1 MKMNRFRANLHPAFF
16 TKNPE
21 APTDVSE
28 SSEMEVEAKLDE
40 LKAPILEEFK
50 AATYNLSTAINTGQ
64 EERILSRYTEDSQ
77 LRSDGK
83 RFQERVNSTTTGK
96 EGKKYKYS
104 EVWDENI
111 ANGFW
116 HLITA
121 LRENK
126 YFEDK
131 NLSEET
137 AKIKE
142 QYWNEVKKQYIDN
155 VWFAWD
161 KKFEG
166 VRNNL
171 FGRESKDY
179 PANKIYCKLTKAP
192 TIRATTDRSKVE
204 SYGSHFVS
212 GVDTSADSEENLGD
226 KKNRNFL
233 SNDLPKYLWDIKTKK
248 TQNIP
253 TWLQVAINLLP
264 IFNINQVRGSKE
276 DRKQINKFLE
286 LSEKLTVSWNKDK
299 ALALL
304 EVFDDGRRT
313 GNEWADRYRQILEE
327 YGIKVDKK
335 YLDDIARAG
344 NFYVRT
350 QRLDNKLEDQHPI
363 YLSVLKIIEDAGWV
377 NQAVNKYKSVVEQSK
392 IDEKKEKKEW
402 YKDGKKLQE
411 RNHELYDM
419 ATMIWITDYT
429 YATRLSEKDQ
439 RYFSETPIEN
449 IIANISNDET
459 IDARDN
465 IIWWSKTWSQFLDV
479 FKQVWREKAI
489 SNLIERLNMES
500 KVLWI
505 TLPPY
510 TPEKDKDGLTT
521 LEKDIKNGSTWPILL
536 LQKIISNPG
545 EDLHE
550 LLSKDTTKESTEL
563 VEKSKEAARKVIKG
577 MDIEGLK
584 RDELIPTLQT
594 PESMCDGLAT
604 ALYTEYKKWIW
615 LWGKLSFDEWV
626 NWLEMNTWIQVRDDG
641 TVVVWIGLDYHKLV
655 NLWKWWTMTPEL
667 SAWAFLP
674 IWNRT
679 FASVGLANEFAK
691 NWLTKEWT
699 KHKLGIKGGV
709 ALVDRAIPV
718 VSLWLGWEQDKLGW
732 LDEAEKQKQDFWKK
746 VIEEALNELWE
757 HGHWQLDFS
766 NDKVVKDLKEQLK
779 IIAEQNGVKKEEINS
794 VVNETARLL
803 IAHNKANISDEVVR
817 ELIAWNV
824 ADQYA
829 RAWREIRKAKVSE
842 HSYLSWAGLGVFW
855 ATCAPVAW
863 VYANLRKTD
872 YDLDG
877 YGDEWWERKLL
888 EWENKEARD
897 QGMLDARINQR
908 LWLSD
913 KEKLIFDDKE
923 GCVIIPSATMSR
935 VRVNEKMKWLM
946 RKNNEGNVALL
957 KETPMSTIMSI
968 WSSIKSKELVVG
980 WGTWENFPR
989 LNTLNDGRFTTWA
1002 IDKEKVIALRDNV
1015 ESINADTL
1023 NNELEKLKSQ
1033 KPDDQILQ
1041 EFKFDEASEEKFV
1054 KAYKQSVSKW
1064 LGLKIN
1070 LKRKDNW
1077 EEAIIIADEPQE
1089 IEYKGLRL
1097 EYIRNLP
1104 EMLDAQARKI
1114 AGTVYNEASKLD
1126 NPYILRTVKHD
1137 KYWNKPRSAYT
1148 KFVENMEKEQYEDA
1162 KNNIK
1167 SIFEDLDTKYNNKS
1181 NFCSVLADLDKLEG
1195 NTLWQA
1201 LMSIRNVFARTCD
1214 VKKWNWEE
1222 KYSFKTKLWDI
1233 IERRSIQIKDT
1244 INTSLKEDDPN
1255 AAKNAKEAYSALIDA
1270 SEKYRKNSKKFDVA
1284 KANAEQLGNTV
1295 WFNLWD
1301 KKNPENPLFNPEIYN
1316 PMVNLDE
1323 LKGFSPEQKN
1333 TLYERAMKL
1342 FATNKVL
1349 IAPILKAL
1357 WLPED
1362 SKVTPKDFENW
1373 QLSLDIWE
1381 WKDIRT
1387 IKLESNLEF
1396 GYFTQ
1401 CVNHTIILS
1410 NIVATDGKGTKLDY
1424 KSGVNNGIINREWNG
1439 VGVLTNTSLW
1449 GGLFVNLWWND
1460 GEPNFK
1466 PNSNNGN
1473 DGLHTPGG
1481 VNTTAWQNNQNP
1493 GSWGPW
1499 TWNNGNGYNPQ
1510 SPWGGWL
1517 N

>member
-16 TKNPE
+16 IDNPE
-21 APTDVSE
+21 VPTDVSE
-28 SSEMEVEAKLDE
+28 SPEIKVEALLDE

-50 AATYNLSTAINTGQ
+50 TATDKFLAGINTGQ
-64 EERILSRYTEDSQ
+64 EERILSRYTETAQ
-77 LRSDGK
+77 IRSDLEKFKK
-83 RFQERVNSTTTGK
+83 RVDSTTGK
-96 EGKKYKYS
+96 DGKKYS
-104 EVWDENI
+104 EVWNENI
-111 ANGFW
+111 TNGFW

-126 YFEDK
+126 YFEGKD
-131 NLSEET
+131 LPEET

-166 VRNNL
+166 VKDNL
-171 FGRESKDY
+171 FGRNSKDY

-192 TIRATTDRSKVE
+192 TIMATTDRSKVE

-212 GVDTSADSEENLGD
+212 GLDTSVDSEENLGD

-402 YKDGKKLQE
+402 YKDGKKLQKT
-411 RNHELYDM
+411 NHELYDM

-429 YATRLSEKDQ
+429 YATRLSEKGPK
-439 RYFSETPIEN
+439 YFSETPIEN

-479 FKQVWREKAI
+479 FKQVWKDKAL

-510 TPEKDKDGLTT
+510 TSKKDEDGLTT

-563 VEKSKEAARKVIKG
+563 VEKSKEAARKVIER

-584 RDELIPTLQT
+584 RDELVPTLQT
-594 PESMCDGLAT
+594 PESMASGLAT
-604 ALYTEYKKWIW
+604 ALYAEYNKWIW

-691 NWLTKEWT
+691 KWQTEEWT
-699 KHKLGIKGGV
+699 THKLGIKGGV

-746 VIEEALNELWE
+746 VIEETLNKLFEL
-757 HGHWQLDFS
+757 GHWQLDFS
-766 NDKVVKDLKEQLK
+766 NDKVVKDLKERLK
-779 IIAEQNGVKKEEINS
+779 NIADQNGVKKEEINS

-817 ELIAWNV
+817 KLIAWNV

-829 RAWREIRKAKVSE
+829 RAWRELRKAKVSE

-913 KEKLIFDDKE
+913 KEKLIFDDE
-923 GCVIIPSATMSR
+923 RGYVVIPSATMRR
-935 VRVNEKMKWLM
+935 VRVNEKMKWLIT
-946 RKNNEGNVALL
+946 KDNEGNVALR
-957 KETPMSTIMSI
+957 KETPMSAIMSI

-989 LNTLNDGRFTTWA
+989 LNTLNDDRFTKWV
-1002 IDKEKVIALRDNV
+1002 IDKEKVIALRDNI

-1023 NNELEKLKSQ
+1023 NNALKELKS
-1033 KPDDQILQ
+1033 KFPNEKILQ
-1041 EFKFDEASEEKFV
+1041 GFSFDANSEETQKIV
-1054 KAYKQSVSKW
+1054 EDLKKSASKW
-1064 LGLKIN
+1064 HGLKIE
-1070 LKRKDNW
+1070 LSVMKWKIVDW
-1077 EEAIIIADEPQE
+1077 EQTRRIIHTHKEIDDKILR
-1089 IEYKGLRL
+1089 IEYVKT
-1097 EYIRNLP
+1097 LP
-1104 EMLDAQARKI
+1104 EMLDAQAKKI
-1114 AGTVYNEASKLD
+1114 AEMVYEVASNLD
-1126 NPYILRTVKHD
+1126 NPNILRTVKHD
-1137 KYWNKPRSAYT
+1137 KNWNKPWPKYNE
-1148 KFVENMEKEQYEDA
+1148 FVANMESEQYEAARD
-1162 KNNIK
+1162 NIK
-1167 SIFEDLDTKYNNKS
+1167 DIFEELDKKYNKKS
-1181 NFCSVLADLDKLEG
+1181 NFSGVLPDLNKLEG

-1201 LMSIRNVFARTCD
+1201 LMSIRNVFARTVD
-1214 VKKWNWEE
+1214 VRKWEWDE
-1222 KYSFKTKLWDI
+1222 KYSFKRKLWEI
-1233 IERRSIQIKDT
+1233 IERRSGQIRQT
-1244 INTSLKEDDPN
+1244 IETKLKDDPDG
-1255 AAKNAKEAYSALIDA
+1255 KAKEAYKALIDA
-1270 SEKYRKNSKKFDVA
+1270 SEEYRKASKEFDVT
-1284 KANAEQLGNTV
+1284 KARAAQLGNTV

-1301 KKNPENPLFNPEIYN
+1301 KTNPENPLFNPEIYDKA
-1316 PMVNLDE
+1316 VDLDKLDKNIFTE
-1323 LKGFSPEQKN
+1323 SQKDQ
-1333 TLYERAMKL
+1333 LHERAMKL
-1342 FATNKVL
+1342 FATNKTL

-1357 WLPED
+1357 WLPEN
-1362 SKVTPKDFENW
+1362 SKVTPKSFENW

-1381 WKDIRT
+1381 WKGIKT
-1387 IKLESNLEF
+1387 IKLSSELNF

-1401 CVNHTIILS
+1401 CVNHTLILR
-1410 NIVATDGKGTKLDY
+1410 NITATDDNGTEVSF
-1424 KSGVNNGIINREWNG
+1424 KSGVRAGDYYREWDQENS
-1439 VGVLTNTSLW
+1439 TAITSVSIGLSASI
-1449 GGLFVNLWWND
+1449 GGGEKPAGGQGSSPNDKPTWWD
-1460 GEPNFK
+1460 DP
-1466 PNSNNGN
+1466 
-1473 DGLHTPGG
+1473 D
-1481 VNTTAWQNNQNP
+1481 
-1493 GSWGPW
+1493 
-1499 TWNNGNGYNPQ
+1499 YNA
-1510 SPWGGWL
+1510 
-1517 N
+1517 NIDF